1 MKRGVYLPLTL
12 LAFLFTLGGCIK
24 EDLSKCNGE
33 FNLKFRYVKNSEGV
47 DKFPS
52 EVNKLD
58 VFVYDENDVL
68 VGKFSD
74 AGGHLDASYQMNL
87 PLEPGKYKVI
97 TWGNL
102 ENELC
107 EMKGMTEGTKKEQHE
122 VTLKGT
128 SSGRVDVIDR
138 EIPPV
143 FYGQEM
149 EIEVKANKKREATVD
164 LIKNTKRVRVLIKG
178 LPMEN
183 MRAMDD
189 MLDWHCFISSE
200 HGTLSNDNTSTGDNL
215 LQYMPKDQVVDGVM
229 QCDYTLFRLCETV
242 PSSLIVEEIGG
253 KNLFNRNIVE
263 IILAERPNTDF
274 EIEDEFQITLIFS
287 ANMEV
292 TVKVEEWGHVELD

>member
-1 MKRGVYLPLTL
+1 M
-12 LAFLFTLGGCIK
+12 
-24 EDLSKCNGE
+24 
-33 FNLKFRYVKNSEGV
+33 
-47 DKFPS
+47 
-52 EVNKLD
+52 
-58 VFVYDENDVL
+58 
-68 VGKFSD
+68 
-74 AGGHLDASYQMNL
+74 
-87 PLEPGKYKVI
+87 
-97 TWGNL
+97 
-102 ENELC
+102 
-107 EMKGMTEGTKKEQHE
+107 
-122 VTLKGT
+122 
-128 SSGRVDVIDR
+128 IDR